1 LETVYQVGG
10 SLSADAS
17 VYVVRQADRDLYEA
31 LDQGEFCYVFNARQM
46 GKSSLRVRVQ
56 RRLEQ
61 QGHRCV
67 YLDMTQL
74 GSEQVTHVQ
83 WYRGVMLDWVSGLRL
98 LGTIDL
104 KAHWQTWADQPPVQ
118 QLRLLMDDIL
128 AHLPDTRLFILLD
141 EVDSVLGLDFPVND
155 FFAFVRACHEQRP
168 NQPAYHRVTW
178 VLFGVATPSDL
189 IQDPQRT
196 PFNIGRSID
205 VEDFSLDEAEPLM
218 MGFQHQVDHPTA
230 LLKAIFDWTGG
241 QPFLTQKLCRLMAQL
256 SRSAAEE
263 DLSLPPGTEATWV
276 ETLVQEYLL
285 DNWESQDIPEHL
297 RTIRNRLLYHEQRA
311 PRLLSLYQR
320 VITPGDRVPVD
331 GSPEQAELLLSGV
344 VTKRQGH
351 LVVKNRIYQA
361 VFSLDWIQTQL
372 DHLRP
377 YSQALN
383 AWVASGGDSAWLL
396 RGQALQ
402 EMLRWSQNQSLS
414 DLDYRFLAASQD
426 LDRQETISAME
437 TARLKEVEGRL
448 AAEYQRNQVQ
458 QRSLQR
464 QRGLVAGMGLAMVT
478 AMGLGLVAWGQYR
491 QASLNEAKSI
501 VRTAEAVFASNQD
514 FEALIEA
521 IRGQRRLEGW
531 DQVPV
536 SLQNQASA
544 ILERVMLNI
553 HQVNRLDGH
562 RAAVLAV
569 NFSPDGTQLASAGV
583 DGAVRLWSRDGTL
596 LKTLPGSQT
605 TTRSIR
611 FSPDGQWLASS
622 GDDGLVYLW
631 NREGDLKYT
640 LSTAITGIWGID
652 FSPDSQT
659 LAVAGSA
666 SQAQLWRVVD
676 GQRVGQIDTGNAP
689 SGVRVLDYSPQ
700 GDLIALGG
708 NDGSITLWTP
718 SGEHHL
724 TLQHDRDPIHGL
736 SFSPDGQL
744 IVSGSIN
751 KSIRIWSRSGE
762 LLREISHHDASV
774 ESVAFSPDG
783 QTFVSASHDK
793 TLALWSRKG
802 HLLETYRGHRAIVW
816 EAAYSPDGETLA
828 SAGAD
833 NTVWLWQSRSQFQ
846 SAFKSLPVTVYLK
859 TIYGHDGDTLVTVGT
874 GSRLILFSGQE
885 TSYRVVDPQQVTTT
899 NLALHPTENWL
910 ASVGE
915 SDTLKIWDLTGQQLR
930 SFSPHPHFPML
941 GVAWHP
947 NGQEIAATTASGQ
960 LLRWNDQ
967 GEVVQQWQAHAAPS
981 WDVAYHP
988 QGQQIASAGNDG
1000 VVKLWKLDGTL
1011 SHTLSHSAAVWRV
1024 AYRFDG
1030 TLIASSS
1037 GDNTAKL
1044 WRSDDGSLVATFI
1057 GHEAA
1062 VWGVAFSPQ
1071 GDLVATSSVDET
1083 VRIWA
1088 LDGRLLATLKGHTS
1102 GVRTVAFS
1110 PDGQVLTSVGDD
1122 GSLVHWNL
1130 EAILGLDALA
1140 AACAWIGDYLRT
1152 NPQVPPSDRDLCP

>member
-1 LETVYQVGG
+1 METLYQVGG

-17 VYVVRQADRDLYEA
+17 VYVVRQADRDLYET
-31 LDQGEFCYVFNARQM
+31 LDRGEFCYVFNARQM

-74 GSEQVTHVQ
+74 GSEQVTHDQ
-83 WYRGVMLDWVSGLRL
+83 WYRGVMLELVSGLRL

-155 FFAFVRACHEQRP
+155 FFAFIRACHEQRP
-168 NQPAYHRVTW
+168 NQAAYHRVTW

-205 VEDFSLDEAEPLM
+205 VQDFSLEEAEPLM

-241 QPFLTQKLCRLMAQL
+241 QPFLTQKLCRLVAQL
-256 SRSAAEE
+256 SHSAAED

-320 VITPGDRVPVD
+320 VITPGDRVAVD
-331 GSPEQAELLLSGV
+331 GSPEQTELLLSGL
-344 VTKRQGH
+344 VTKHQGQ
-351 LVVKNRIYQA
+351 LIAKNRIYQS

-383 AWVASGGDSAWLL
+383 AWVASGGDSTWLL

-402 EMLRWSQNQSLS
+402 EVLRWSQHQSLS
-414 DLDYRFLAASQD
+414 DLDYRFLATSQD

-437 TARLKEVEGRL
+437 TARLKAVEGRL

-464 QRGLVAGMGLAMVT
+464 QRGLLAGMGLAMVT
-478 AMGLGLVAWGQYR
+478 AIGLGLVAWGQYR
-491 QASLNEAKSI
+491 QASLNEAQSI
-501 VRTAEAVFASNQD
+501 VRTAEALFASDQD
-514 FEALIEA
+514 FDALVEA
-521 IRGQRRLEGW
+521 IRGQRRLERW
-531 DQVPV
+531 HRVPTA
-536 SLQNQASA
+536 LQEQARA
-544 ILERVMLNI
+544 ILERVVLNI

-562 RAAVLAV
+562 QAAVMAV
-569 NFSPDGTQLASAGV
+569 DFSPDGSRLASAGV
-583 DGAVRLWSRDGTL
+583 DKTVRLWDRDGTL
-596 LKTLPGSQT
+596 LITLSGPQA
-605 TTRSIR
+605 SIR
-611 FSPDGQWLASS
+611 ALKFSPDGQWLAAS
-622 GDDGLVYLW
+622 GDDGHVYVW
-631 NREGDLKYT
+631 NRNGELTQT
-640 LSTAITGIWGID
+640 LATAITGIWGVD

-666 SQAQLWRVVD
+666 SEMQIWRVD
-676 GQRVGQIDTGNAP
+676 NGQRVRRITTGGSP

-708 NDGSITLWTP
+708 NDGSITLFAP
-718 SGEHHL
+718 SGERRL
-724 TLQHDRDPIHGL
+724 TLQHGQDPVHGL
-736 SFSPDGQL
+736 SFSPDGNL

-751 KSIRIWSRSGE
+751 KSIRIWNRDGE
-762 LLREISHHDASV
+762 LLREILHHKASV
-774 ESVAFSPDG
+774 EDLAFSPDG
-783 QTFVSASHDK
+783 ETFVSASNDK
-793 TLALWSRKG
+793 TLALWSRDG
-802 HLLETYRGHRAIVW
+802 HLLETYQGHRAIVW
-816 EAAYSPDGETLA
+816 GAAYSPDSKTLA

-833 NTVWLWQSRSQFQ
+833 NTVRLWQARSNLQ
-846 SAFKSLPVTVYLK
+846 ATLKGLPVTVYLK
-859 TIYGHDGDTLVTVGT
+859 TFYAHDGHTLVTVGT
-874 GSRLILFSGQE
+874 GSGLIFMSDQDLA
-885 TSYRVVDPQQVTTT
+885 YRTVDAQQVTTT
-899 NLALHPTENWL
+899 NLALHPTENWV

-915 SDTLKIWDLTGQQLR
+915 NDTLKVWDMAGQLR
-930 SFSPHPHFPML
+930 QSFVHSEPPIL
-941 GVAWHP
+941 GVSWHP
-947 NGQEIAATTASGQ
+947 SGQALVSSSSSGQ
-960 LLRWNDQ
+960 LFRWSAQ
-967 GEVVQQWQAHAAPS
+967 GDLIQRWDAHPS
-981 WDVAYHP
+981 PIWDVVYHP
-988 QGQQIASAGNDG
+988 QGTQIASAGNDG
-1000 VVKLWKLDGTL
+1000 IVTLWQPDGTRL
-1011 SHTLSHSAAVWRV
+1011 HDLRHGAAVWRV
-1024 AYRFDG
+1024 AYNPDG
-1030 TLIASSS
+1030 SLIASSS
-1037 GDNTAKL
+1037 GDNTAKV
-1044 WRSDDGSLVATFI
+1044 WRSGDGSLVATLV

-1062 VWGVAFSPQ
+1062 VWGIAFSPQ
-1071 GDLVATSSVDET
+1071 GNLIATSSVDET
-1083 VRIWA
+1083 VRLWD
-1088 LDGRLLATLKGHTS
+1088 LEGRLLSTLKGHTS

-1110 PDGQVLTSVGDD
+1110 PNGQVLTSIGDD

-1130 EAILGLDALA
+1130 DDILALDPLTV
-1140 AACAWIGDYLRT
+1140 ACAWISDYLRT